1 MSCQIW
7 RGPGTFL
14 RLLFMLN
21 NPSGSAT
28 LTEALGSDRVLLG
41 FPGTGGALQD
51 EVVYYVLI
59 AQQPKNL

>member
-1 MSCQIW
+1 
-7 RGPGTFL
+7 
-14 RLLFMLN
+14 MLN

-51 EVVYYVLI
+51 EVVYCALI